1 MGSKRFDLSAVASP
15 APESLGWPL
24 LNGGTGQ
31 ADCSLSFCSRLPFSS
46 GTPFCLPS
54 FFASSSSV
62 PLFLIPGPSLGTALA
77 AEVFGAGTF
86 AARVFAAAT
95 FLRVDVVGLVVAVL
109 LGAVPR
115 GFLAPDSCWLVASL
129 LSLVSRT
136 AAAGRVAA
144 VLGAVVSTVFLVRVL
159 VTLEVVPVLAVA
171 DAVGRLVAALEVALV
186 AADAGAAE
194 GLGAVLVSEGRAG
207 AAVFFSATAV
217 ALFVATGA
225 VGFALSVEVGAGFAL
240 GARGAFGAAGLV
252 DGTSGFRG
260 AASVVVPAV
269 AALANDGCN
278 LLGAVLSLLPA
289 VDVAVLELALFD
301 AAVDTAALG
310 LALFDAAEGLAADDG
325 LLVGGCVVPVLGVPA
340 NDLRFAAAAG
350 VPGFDDTSLFF
361 DDTSSCFGAT
371 STCFGVASV
380 CFGAASACFAGLLA
394 DSAGLTKRQP
404 PSFSESESSVTP
416 SASGM
421 FSGILPKSTGAEG
434 SSETGFTLLLSVRL
448 L

>member
-1 MGSKRFDLSAVASP
+1 MGSKRFDLIAVASP

-24 LNGGTGQ
+24 LSGGTGQ
-31 ADCSLSFCSRLPFSS
+31 VDCSLSFCSRLPFSS

-54 FFASSSSV
+54 FFASSSSA

-86 AARVFAAAT
+86 AAGAFVAAT

-115 GFLAPDSCWLVASL
+115 GFLAPDSCWFVASL

-159 VTLEVVPVLAVA
+159 VALDVVPVLAV
-171 DAVGRLVAALEVALV
+171 AVGRLVAALEVALV

-194 GLGAVLVSEGRAG
+194 GLGAVLVTEGRAG

-225 VGFALSVEVGAGFAL
+225 VGFALSVEIGAGFAL
-240 GARGAFGAAGLV
+240 GARGAFVAAGLV

-278 LLGAVLSLLPA
+278 LLGTVLSFLPA
-289 VDVAVLELALFD
+289 VDVAVLGLALFD
-301 AAVDTAALG
+301 AAIDTVALG
-310 LALFDAAEGLAADDG
+310 LALFDAANGLAADDG

-340 NDLRFAAAAG
+340 NDLRFAAAR
-350 VPGFDDTSLFF
+350 VLGFDDISLFF

-371 STCFGVASV
+371 STCFSAASV
-380 CFGAASACFAGLLA
+380 IFGAASACSVGFLA